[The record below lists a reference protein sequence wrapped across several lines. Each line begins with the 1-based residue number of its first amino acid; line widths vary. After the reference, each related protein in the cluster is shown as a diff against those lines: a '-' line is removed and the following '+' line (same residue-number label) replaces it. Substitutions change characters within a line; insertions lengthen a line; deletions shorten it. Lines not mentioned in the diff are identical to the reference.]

1 MYIFY
6 FISEY
11 YLYIDTESKSIKY
24 KIEFKKHIL
33 YLIVSSIIL
42 SIINI
47 KYTKIIILYFIIH
60 IILDLLMNGIKKKI
74 NNKETHQSI
83 MFYIS
88 YQIFHIIIIYVLGE
102 LFSGENLNFAL
113 NISDTFL
120 KWILLLVIIIKPVN
134 VSFKILFQ
142 NYAPIESNNGKDTID
157 GAGAIIGNLERLLI
171 SIFLYYNQFGAIG
184 LVFTAKSVARFNR
197 ISNDP
202 SFAEYYL
209 IGSLYSMISVLICY
223 AVILT

>member
-1 MYIFY
+1 
-6 FISEY
+6 
-11 YLYIDTESKSIKY
+11 
-24 KIEFKKHIL
+24 
-33 YLIVSSIIL
+33 
-42 SIINI
+42 
-47 KYTKIIILYFIIH
+47 
-60 IILDLLMNGIKKKI
+60 
-74 NNKETHQSI
+74 
-83 MFYIS
+83 
-88 YQIFHIIIIYVLGE
+88 
-102 LFSGENLNFAL
+102 
-113 NISDTFL
+113 
-120 KWILLLVIIIKPVN
+120 
-134 VSFKILFQ
+134 LFQ

>member
-1 MYIFY
+1 M
-6 FISEY
+6 
-11 YLYIDTESKSIKY
+11 
-24 KIEFKKHIL
+24 
-33 YLIVSSIIL
+33 
-42 SIINI
+42 
-47 KYTKIIILYFIIH
+47 
-60 IILDLLMNGIKKKI
+60 
-74 NNKETHQSI
+74 
-83 MFYIS
+83 
-88 YQIFHIIIIYVLGE
+88 GE

-142 NYAPIESNNGKDTID
+142 NYASIESNSGKDTID

>member
-1 MYIFY
+1 
-6 FISEY
+6 
-11 YLYIDTESKSIKY
+11 
-24 KIEFKKHIL
+24 
-33 YLIVSSIIL
+33 
-42 SIINI
+42 
-47 KYTKIIILYFIIH
+47 
-60 IILDLLMNGIKKKI
+60 MNGIKKKI